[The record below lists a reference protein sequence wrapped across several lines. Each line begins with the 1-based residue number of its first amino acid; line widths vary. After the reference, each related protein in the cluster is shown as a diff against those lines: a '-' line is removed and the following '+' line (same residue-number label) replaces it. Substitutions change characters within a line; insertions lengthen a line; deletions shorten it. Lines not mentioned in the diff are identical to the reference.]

1 MKFAKLL
8 CSTGFAVLLSGT
20 VAAQETGTLTGK
32 VTDADRSPLP
42 RVQLRLTGTTLEVET
57 QPDGTFTLPGIAPGR
72 HTVELRLLGYAAR
85 AEIVD
90 VSAGSTLNVSFSLTR
105 AAVELDTVSVT
116 ARLNPHLEG
125 FEQRRARGVGR
136 FFTRSEL
143 TRTNARGITDVL
155 RRVPG
160 FMLQGSTHNDG
171 AMVESGRT
179 SRTGNC
185 PVLYYLNG
193 SPLPVAA
200 GGSINSFVQLDAVE
214 GIEVYSGASQIPPQ
228 FNSQGFRALCGV
240 VVVWTRMGS
249 VKETNR

>member
-8 CSTGFAVLLSGT
+8 CFAGAAVLSLSGT
-20 VAAQETGTLTGK
+20 LTAQETGTLTGK

-42 RVQLRLTGTTLEVET
+42 RVQVRLTGTTLEVET
-57 QPDGTFTLPGIAPGR
+57 QPDGTFTLSGIAPGR
-72 HTVELRLLGYAAR
+72 HTVELRLLGYAAK

-90 VSAGSTLNVSFSLTR
+90 VSAGSTLNVLFSLMR
-105 AAVELDTVSVT
+105 AAVELDTVSVR

-125 FEQRRARGVGR
+125 FEQRRVRGVGR
-136 FFTRSEL
+136 FFTRAEIVK
-143 TRTNARGITDVL
+143 TNARGISDVL

-160 FMLQGSTHNDG
+160 FMLQPAKDNDG
-171 AMVESGRT
+171 SMVESGRT

-214 GIEVYSGASQIPPQ
+214 GIEVYSGGSQIPPQ
-228 FNSQGFRALCGV
+228 FNSAGFRSLCGV
-240 VVVWTRMGS
+240 VVVWTRMGTG
-249 VKETNR
+249 K

>member
-8 CSTGFAVLLSGT
+8 CFAGAAVLFVSGT

-42 RVQLRLTGTTLEVET
+42 RVQVRLTGTTLEVET
-57 QPDGTFTLPGIAPGR
+57 QRDGTFTLTGIAAGR
-72 HTVELRLLGYAAR
+72 HTVELRLLGYTAK
-85 AEIVD
+85 AELVD
-90 VSAGSTLNVSFSLTR
+90 VAAGSTLNVSFSLTR

-125 FEQRRARGVGR
+125 FEQRRVRGVGR
-136 FFTRSEL
+136 FFTRAEIAK
-143 TRTNARGITDVL
+143 TNARGISDVL

-160 FMLQGSTHNDG
+160 LMFQPARDNDG
-171 AMVESGRT
+171 SMVESGRT

-193 SPLPVAA
+193 SPLPVSA
-200 GGSINSFVQLDAVE
+200 GGTINSFVQLDAVE
-214 GIEVYSGASQIPPQ
+214 GIEVYSGGSQIPPQ
-228 FNSQGFRALCGV
+228 FNSAGFRALCGV
-240 VVVWTRMGS
+240 VVVWTQMG
-249 VKETNR
+249 TGR